1 MKNLHAVEE
10 ELPVEW
16 LLRYLQNIENMK
28 NLLIF
33 VDASVNA
40 WSSDFQTTETYFKNA
55 LKLIHKKFPRKS
67 TELKI
72 VEQDQNYEVLNRK
85 SFCITK
91 LKDNAPEIEIRLKN
105 VHGGLP
111 AEEVLYDEDF
121 DIIELISYEDISSEV
136 SEVVENSTDE
146 EMETTDE
153 NSDTKSLNDSNENDE
168 NSDAEEI
175 GSSNE
180 NSDTENSG

>member
-1 MKNLHAVEE
+1 MKMYIKYETIGQITTNIETLFIRGFPYTNVISGFKNLKNLHAVEE

-72 VEQDQNYEVLNRK
+72 VEQDTYKYYEL
-85 SFCITK
+85 
-91 LKDNAPEIEIRLKN
+91 
-105 VHGGLP
+105 
-111 AEEVLYDEDF
+111 
-121 DIIELISYEDISSEV
+121 
-136 SEVVENSTDE
+136 
-146 EMETTDE
+146 
-153 NSDTKSLNDSNENDE
+153 
-168 NSDAEEI
+168 
-175 GSSNE
+175 
-180 NSDTENSG
+180 